1 MASQSKL
8 KHYQEVYHD
17 TLTHLMN
24 SPQEWMSFLNTAARM
39 YKYEFSDQVMIY
51 AQKAEATACAQYGV
65 WHDRFGRYPRS
76 GTGIALIKRD
86 KVQPYLQYVFDVS
99 DTVPLQHARSPYL
112 WQVTHDNTAG
122 IERYLQDTFED
133 LQANTLP
140 EQLYALS
147 EDIGAETWQEDSE
160 SVIQYLETD
169 GNLTYNRRQELR
181 HFLTVSAGYMA
192 AIRCGLQPDS
202 VYTTADFAAIPHDED
217 ALAAIGK
224 LIYTTAG
231 RILRTVETEV
241 KREDRQRY
249 AERMSRNERNENGR
263 RAARNGES
271 EVRPA
276 GGSGLHSG
284 REREQNPRNDAWRR
298 STGTA
303 DVLRNEASRVS
314 QQTQANRSRNSLPTR
329 ETVDQLLRNRTA
341 GEETVRGNDG
351 GIQEELGHHGG
362 TQGEGPDEMGSPDE
376 HSEGRNQSSNLPGAD
391 LQLSFFPDG
400 EKRIEQEGPDVQS
413 SGPFSISQADVDNA
427 LMAGSGYKDGKLRIY
442 ALYQHNADSKD
453 AADYLKKE
461 YGIGGSSF
469 TFLNGSSGFL
479 NYNSRGLHFNRY
491 EPERQE
497 ILLKW
502 PVVERRLRQLIQD
515 DVYLTDSEK
524 AQYAEL
530 EQQYAGSGGVPYPT
544 PRSAFPEPKVQPE
557 ISHEGSANRSVPLD
571 LSNQPIS
578 REGSTITVGNGET
591 SHEIDISVS
600 NEEYA
605 AIQQAVPEAA
615 ASPGYD
621 PAQLPYK
628 VGDTVYLENQQYQII
643 ELHDESVQLLPP
655 STTYPIYRTERRERF
670 EQLLREDTRNVAIT
684 EYLPVDPEQVNSDL
698 RYVLTHGLIGP
709 PDKAIISGQF
719 QTGKSNSEL
728 AQWLSQNFRGIVE
741 TIKLKTGDIAD
752 YRTMAEGI
760 EIEILDSDEKKL
772 GLTFLRWEEMPP
784 ILRGLYV
791 RSLDG
796 FTHQT
801 IAQTAKL
808 VSPEKSSNNRSI
820 ITAEAQSE
828 QEEERPEVM
837 ARYQSTSAMQ
847 DGYVENIAVLRYP
860 NGKFYNHYGYDEK
873 TQMGASTAGPFDTL
887 DEAKQTVRAH
897 RSDAQEVIQLPI
909 GQDSPKPAP
918 GSSPTVREIFD
929 HYLAIVQEKVLAD
942 VPYQNACR
950 NSDRENAMI
959 EGNAAIKRAV
969 ITIQDANFL
978 NSYYNLSRFHTDFN
992 KKVLN
997 ETYTALLNPDSAQP
1011 KGPASTP
1018 IVDSDPTT
1026 HTAESTPTADAETAP
1041 VQARET
1047 PTSSQFTQNFH
1058 ITDDHLGAGG
1068 PKAKFQAN
1076 FAAIQTLKKIEQEN
1090 RSATHEEQDILSRY
1104 VGWGGIP
1111 EAFDSRKANWASEY
1125 KALQRVLTPE
1135 EYEAARSSVLNAHY
1149 TSPTVIKAIYEA
1161 VGNMG
1166 FTAGNI
1172 LEPSCGVGNFLG
1184 LLPENMAAS
1193 KLYGVE
1199 LDSITG
1205 RIAKQL
1211 YPQANIT
1218 VAGFETFNRPEF
1230 FDLAVGNVPFGN
1242 YQVNDRA
1249 YNKLGFS
1256 IHNYFFAKTL
1266 DQLHPGGILAFVTSR
1281 YTMDQKNPSVRKYLA
1296 ERAELLGAIR
1306 LPNTAFQENANTK
1319 VVTDILFLQKR
1330 EHPVADEPDWVH
1342 LGYTPEGF
1350 AVNQYFIDHP
1360 DMVLGKWSTEN
1371 TQYGKEASTVE
1382 PIEDLSLAEQLHTA
1396 IQKIHGS
1403 WTPTAALEAQPNA
1416 QESTEPADVLPADP
1430 SVKPYSY
1437 LLIDGEVYFQDAN
1450 TAVRETNLSE
1460 TASHR
1465 IRGMIALR
1473 DCTQHLIDMQIDPA
1487 VTNDGLGA
1495 ERTKL
1500 NTLYDQFTK
1509 KFGLINSRVNSNAF
1523 SKDSG
1528 YYLLCSLENI
1538 DEKTGKLKS
1547 KAEIFNHRTVMPYT
1561 PVTHADSAMEALT
1574 VSLNEKAHVDIPY
1587 MAELTGKDTD
1597 TILADLQGIIFK
1609 DPLSNPEDI
1618 LTGWQTADE
1627 YLSGNVRKK
1636 LHEAQAAAA
1645 KDHRYDVNVKA
1656 LEKAQPKDLDASEI
1670 KVNLGA
1676 SWVPPEVIQQ
1686 FMFETFET
1694 PRYAQRS
1701 MTVEYAAHTA
1711 TWFIS
1716 NKNAV
1721 PISNVAAY
1729 INYGSARMNAYKI
1742 LENTL
1747 NLRDVK
1753 VYDVIH
1759 TADGDSR
1766 VLNGEETAIAQ
1777 QKQQLIQQAFS
1788 TWIWKDP
1795 ERRQK
1800 LAAKYNEEMN
1810 NIRPREYDGS
1820 HLVFPGMSSDIEL
1833 RPHQKNAIARILYG
1847 GNTLLAHS
1855 VGAGKTFEM
1864 AAAAMELRRLG
1875 LAKKSLFVVPKHL
1888 TRQWGSEFLRLY
1900 PSANILVADAT
1911 DFQKENRKKFLARIA
1926 TGDYDAIII
1935 GQTQF
1940 ERIPVS
1946 QEHQVQFLK
1955 EQIDD
1960 LEAGIEELHNTS
1972 DHSFSIKQMEKS
1984 RKALQV
1990 KLQHLQEGGEKDDVV
2005 TFEQLGV
2012 DRLFVDEAHYYK
2024 NLAVVTKLS
2033 NVAGVSTT
2041 NAQKS
2046 MDIFMKCRL
2055 LDRQTNGH
2063 GVIFATGTPVSNSL
2077 VEIYTMQRYL
2087 QYDAL
2092 VQAGIQHFDSWVSR
2106 FGEVSTALELAPEG
2120 TGFRMRKRL
2129 SKYSNVP
2136 ELKALFNEFA
2146 DIKTADELNL
2156 PDVPEA
2162 EYIVVRAK
2170 PTEAQKKMV
2179 QSLSKRAE
2187 AIHNHAVNPSEDNML
2202 TVTSDGRKLG
2212 LDQRILDPLLPDEPG
2227 TKVNQCVD
2235 NVFREWQDGA
2245 ADKLTQLIFCDIS
2258 TPKPTHKHADSSGV
2272 AQGDQNQPFNVY
2284 QDIRRKLIARGIPAD
2299 EIAFI
2304 HDAKTDKQKEALF
2317 ARVRAGDVRVLL
2329 GSTDKMGAGTNVQD
2343 RMICIHD
2350 LDCPWRP
2357 GDLEQRAGRLIR
2369 QGNRNKKVRVYRYV
2383 TEGTFDAY
2391 LWQGV
2396 ENKQRF
2402 ISQIMTSKMPAREFE
2417 DTDLTT
2423 LSYAEIKAICAGD
2436 PRIKERMELDVDVA
2450 KLRISKANFDSQHY
2464 ALEDRLLQAYPKQ
2477 IKQCKE
2483 LIANLADDVAFLKTQ
2498 PAVEKNDQDYFPGMD
2513 VLGVSY
2519 TKKEEALDALSK
2531 AARKV
2536 FGSEQQ
2542 TVGSYRGF
2550 TMRMFFN
2557 PLTRVHE
2564 LILNRSASVY
2574 VELGESDAGNYIR
2587 INNALASLPQ
2597 RLSDARSSLQ
2607 ETLAEQAAAQ
2617 EEVKKPFP
2625 QEEELQQKSSRLA
2638 ELNTLLSLNKPDT
2651 PTEPSGTPDVL
2662 EDAIAFPD
2670 RTSNESG
2677 KQAAKADGPVK
2688 RVHSEQSTQ
2697 ALYNVIQST
2706 LDSFVEHPEMFEEV
2720 LAFKAKFYNYSLN
2733 NTLLIRASNPHAEFV
2748 GSYQKW
2754 KELGYSVKRGEHGI
2768 RILMPRKV
2776 SYFASEAPD
2785 GTITMKRFKDATPEE
2800 KEKIRSGEIEL
2811 ETRVYFAPHVVFDI
2825 SQTTC
2830 PPEDYPKLFH
2840 MGYPSAQ
2847 HAALYQSVRDFAV
2860 SQGIHVALKDL
2871 HSISLRGNFSPE
2883 RNEITI
2889 SDKLNDTERLST
2901 LTHELGH
2908 AVSFA
2913 ADQKREMAMPPA
2925 YREAEA
2931 DAVSILLHDYL
2942 HLEIPEARKMHAH
2955 DNFKAC
2961 MVQPGFNMDDFLGH
2975 ISTVYA
2981 ETLNALKP
2989 YLDKV
2994 VEQNREQPRQV
3005 SEMPATLS
3013 TAAPVSTVPDRN
3025 SNWEQQRAK
3034 RIRALKERDRDEIDY
3049 IKHNVNILDL
3059 ATSLG
3064 YHVTKRGTHHSLEE
3078 HDSVVFYESTNT
3090 FCRFST
3096 AQASPDGRPAGGSPI
3111 DFVLHFNEADG
3122 LGLSIHSEKDAIQ
3135 YLKSHY
3141 LSSSPDLSP
3150 IKQTTTHQ
3158 PIEKKPFILPEKL
3171 PKGSSFHMCP
3181 YLSQT
3186 RAIDIGVVRD
3196 CVSRGLLYE
3205 DERHNAVFVGQD
3217 KDGNTIF
3224 ATRQTTMPNTK
3235 WKRDVPGS
3243 DQTSGWFVDNQA
3255 KTLYVTE
3262 APIDAMSIMTLR
3274 KQAGKDLK
3282 DTSYLATTGTGKMNV
3297 LSRRLDENPQ
3307 IKNVVLAFDND
3318 DAGRKASEVAT
3329 KYISEKHPDIHVQVY
3344 TIPIGK
3350 DVNEFLQKKSAHK
3363 NATPSVQAAP
3373 KLGENQQVNHTDT
3386 KEKSQQ
3392 PTRDAGLQV
3401 PRGLASTG
3409 SLNHEGKTPDGSI
3422 VRDSIPPT
3430 VENVKLSDRQENASV
3445 STTPVVETSKPPAPK
3460 QRLFVDMDGTLTKF
3474 IDQSKNPDAL
3484 LQPGYFEAL
3493 PPQQNVVDAVKLAVA
3508 QQKYEVYI
3516 LSAALDTPT
3525 AILEKDAWL
3534 DRYLPEVDG
3543 PHRLFVANGSVKS
3556 LCVPG
3561 GVRENDILLDD
3572 YSHNLHE
3579 WVEAG
3584 GLGIKVM
3591 NGINGQHGSW
3601 ASSAYYPDG
3610 PRTIDIHM
3618 EPQTMLAA
3626 IQRQSEPAAF
3636 SLPAANTDASRV
3648 MRFLTKQN
3656 IDPSVVQY
3664 CLNRHLLYED
3674 KRHYAVFANGASDEA
3689 TWAKRYSTLPAS
3701 GNHYLVPGSRPI
3713 GWYVSNASNTLLV
3726 SDTPMD
3732 VLAIM
3737 TLEKSH
3743 GVSPKTYDYL
3753 ALDGPAKLPILFRCL
3768 DANPDIQHIAFAL
3781 NHDKPGQTDKGV
3793 AASILR
3799 KRYPN
3804 ITVAEYPYKRSAKSP
3819 MEVIQKK
3826 KQPPNKRQAPKTAHV
3841 DGFTLEAAQ
3850 M

>member
-8 KHYQEVYHD
+8 KHYQKVYRD
-17 TLTHLMN
+17 TLTRLMN

-112 WQVTHDNTAG
+112 WQVTHENTAG
-122 IERYLQDTFED
+122 IERHLQDTFED

-140 EQLYALS
+140 EQLHALS

-160 SVIQYLETD
+160 SVTQYLETD
-169 GNLTYNRRQELR
+169 GNLAYNRRQELQ
-181 HFLTVSAGYMA
+181 HFLTASAGYMA
-192 AIRCGLQPDS
+192 AIRCGLRPDT
-202 VYTTADFAAIPHDED
+202 VYTTADFAAIPQNHN

-271 EVRPA
+271 EVRSA
-276 GGSGLHSG
+276 GGSGLHGG
-284 REREQNPRNDAWRR
+284 RGREQNPRNDVGRR

-314 QQTQANRSRNSLPTR
+314 QQTQTNRSRSSLSER
-329 ETVDQLLRNRTA
+329 EPVDQLLRNRTA

-351 GIQEELGHHGG
+351 GVQEELGHHGG

-400 EKRIEQEGPDVQS
+400 EKRIKQEGPDVQS

-427 LMAGSGYKDGKLRIY
+427 LMAGSGYEDGKLRIY

-453 AADYLKKE
+453 ATDYLKKE

-469 TFLNGSSGFL
+469 TFLNGSSGFV
-479 NYNSRGLHFNRY
+479 NYDGRGLRFNRY

-502 PVVERRLRQLIQD
+502 PAVERRLRQLIQNG
-515 DVYLTDSEK
+515 VYLTASEK

-544 PRSAFPEPKVQPE
+544 PRSAFPELESKQEKSQVSEPSVDIESAIDDALQE
-557 ISHEGSANRSVPLD
+557 WNGSLKSKQAVVRYMTEHAYDKDTAAWLQSEYGDDLPAFPVPIAMTD
-571 LSNQPIS
+571 LSWTEVQS
-578 REGSTITVGNGET
+578 RI
-591 SHEIDISVS
+591 
-600 NEEYA
+600 A
-605 AIQQAVPEAA
+605 QLIQQNRFYTQAEQDRFDDIDPIAIREALA
-615 ASPGYD
+615 KRGIVNGH
-621 PAQLPYK
+621 L
-628 VGDTVYLENQQYQII
+628 
-643 ELHDESVQLLPP
+643 
-655 STTYPIYRTERRERF
+655 
-670 EQLLREDTRNVAIT
+670 
-684 EYLPVDPEQVNSDL
+684 VDPEKLDRDPFIQQVMAD
-698 RYVLTHGLIGP
+698 V
-709 PDKAIISGQF
+709 KQAGQ
-719 QTGKSNSEL
+719 Q
-728 AQWLSQNFRGIVE
+728 
-741 TIKLKTGDIAD
+741 
-752 YRTMAEGI
+752 
-760 EIEILDSDEKKL
+760 
-772 GLTFLRWEEMPP
+772 
-784 ILRGLYV
+784 
-791 RSLDG
+791 
-796 FTHQT
+796 
-801 IAQTAKL
+801 
-808 VSPEKSSNNRSI
+808 
-820 ITAEAQSE
+820 
-828 QEEERPEVM
+828 EERPEVV

-897 RSDAQEVIQLPI
+897 RPDAQEETSHPI
-909 GQDSPKPAP
+909 EQDSPKPAP

-1396 IQKIHGS
+1396 IQKINGTWVS
-1403 WTPTAALEAQPNA
+1403 AAALEAQPNA

-1437 LLIDGEVYFQDAN
+1437 LLIDGEVYFQDAD
-1450 TAVRETNLSE
+1450 TAVRETNLSD
-1460 TASHR
+1460 TASRR
-1465 IRGMIALR
+1465 IRGMITLR

-1487 VTNDGLGA
+1487 VTDDELGI

-1509 KFGLINSRVNSNAF
+1509 EFGLINSRVNSNAF

-1547 KAEIFNHRTVMPYT
+1547 KAEIFNRRTVMAYT
-1561 PVTHADSAMEALT
+1561 PVKHADSSMEALT
-1574 VSLNEKAHVDIPY
+1574 VSLNEKAHVDISY

-1609 DPLSNPEDI
+1609 DPLSDPKDL

-1636 LHEAQAAAA
+1636 LHEAQAAAVQ
-1645 KDHRYDVNVKA
+1645 DHRFDENVKA
-1656 LEKAQPKDLDASEI
+1656 LKKAQPKDLDASEI

-1694 PRYAQRS
+1694 PRYARRN

-1729 INYGSARMNAYKI
+1729 MNYGSSRMNAYKI

-1795 ERRQK
+1795 DRRRK
-1800 LAAKYNEEMN
+1800 LVAKYNEEMN

-1820 HLVFPGMSSDIEL
+1820 HLIFPGMSSDIEL

-1946 QEHQVQFLK
+1946 QEHQVQFLQ

-1960 LEAGIEELHNTS
+1960 LEAGIEELHNT
-1972 DHSFSIKQMEKS
+1972 DGHSFSIKQMEKS
-1984 RKALQV
+1984 RKALRV

-2046 MDIFMKCRL
+2046 MDMFMKCRL

-2136 ELKALFNEFA
+2136 ELKALFNEIA

-2187 AIHNHAVNPSEDNML
+2187 AIHNHAVDPSEDNML

-2258 TPKPTHKHADSSGV
+2258 TPKPTHKHADSSG
-2272 AQGDQNQPFNVY
+2272 AAKADQNQPFNVY
-2284 QDIRRKLIARGIPAD
+2284 QDIRSKLIARGIPAD

-2396 ENKQRF
+2396 ENKQRY
-2402 ISQIMTSKMPAREFE
+2402 ISQIMTSKTPAREFE

-2423 LSYAEIKAICAGD
+2423 LSYAAIKAICAGD
-2436 PRIKERMELDVDVA
+2436 PRIKERMELDVDIA

-2483 LIANLADDVAFLKTQ
+2483 LIANLTDDVAFLKTQ
-2498 PAVEKNDQDYFPGMD
+2498 PTIEKNDQDYFPGME

-2519 TKKEEALDALSK
+2519 TKKEEAMDALSQ

-2564 LILNRSASVY
+2564 LILNRSASVC
-2574 VELGESDAGNYIR
+2574 VDLGESGTGNYIR
-2587 INNALASLPQ
+2587 INNALASLSQ
-2597 RLSDARSSLQ
+2597 RLTDVKTSLQ

-2625 QEEELQQKSSRLA
+2625 QEEELQQKSARLA
-2638 ELNTLLSLNKPDT
+2638 ELNTLLSLNEPDT
-2651 PTEPSGTPDVL
+2651 PAELSGTPDVL

-2670 RTSNESG
+2670 RISDETDG
-2677 KQAAKADGPVK
+2677 QTAKTNGPAK
-2688 RVHSEQSTQ
+2688 RIHPEQSTQ

-2706 LDSFVEHPEMFEEV
+2706 LDSFVDHPEMFEEV

-2847 HAALYQSVRDFAV
+2847 HAALYQAVRDFAV
-2860 SQGIHVALKDL
+2860 SQGIHVSLKDL

-2883 RNEITI
+2883 RNEINI

-2908 AVSFA
+2908 ASSFA

-2931 DAVSILLHDYL
+2931 DAVSILLHNYL
-2942 HLEIPEARKMHAH
+2942 HLEVPEARKMHAH

-2961 MVQPGFNMDDFLGH
+2961 MAQPGFNMDDFLGH

-2994 VEQNREQPRQV
+2994 VVQNREQPRQGQEKERQV
-3005 SEMPATLS
+3005 SEMP
-3013 TAAPVSTVPDRN
+3013 TAQLVSPVPDRN
-3025 SNWEQQRAK
+3025 SNWKQQRAD

-3064 YHVTKRGTHHSLEE
+3064 YHVTKRGTHYSLEE
-3078 HDSVVFYESTNT
+3078 HDSVVFYNNNT

-3096 AQASPDGRPAGGSPI
+3096 AQQSADGRPVGGSTI
-3111 DFVLHFNEADG
+3111 DFLMHFDQEDG

-3141 LSSSPDLSP
+3141 LSSSPTLPP
-3150 IKQTTTHQ
+3150 IRQTTYQ
-3158 PIEKKPFILPEKL
+3158 PIEKKPFVLPGTLAKDS
-3171 PKGSSFHMCP
+3171 PSHIYP

-3186 RAIDIGVVRD
+3186 RAIDIDVVRE

-3224 ATRQTTMPNTK
+3224 ATRQTTIPNTK

-3274 KQAGKDLK
+3274 KQGGKDLN

-3297 LSRRLDENPQ
+3297 LSRRLDENSQ

-3329 KYISEKHPDIHVQVY
+3329 KYITEKHPDIHVQVY

-3350 DVNEFLQKKSAHK
+3350 DVNEFLQKKSAHQK
-3363 NATPSVQAAP
+3363 ATPSVQTTP
-3373 KLGENQQVNHTDT
+3373 KLSEDQQVNLADT
-3386 KEKSQQ
+3386 KEKSRQ
-3392 PTRDAGLQV
+3392 PARDAGLQL
-3401 PRGLASTG
+3401 PRGLTNTS
-3409 SLNHEGKTPDGSI
+3409 SLSHEGKTPDGSI
-3422 VRDSIPPT
+3422 VKDSISPT
-3430 VENVKLSDRQENASV
+3430 VENVKLSDRPEDASV
-3445 STTPVVETSKPPAPK
+3445 STTPVVETSKPTAPK

-3474 IDQSKNPDAL
+3474 IDQSKNPDVL

-3493 PPQQNVVDAVKLAVA
+3493 PPQQNVVDAVKLAVT

-3591 NGINGQHGSW
+3591 NGINGHNGTW

-3618 EPQTMLAA
+3618 DPQTMLAA
-3626 IQRQSEPAAF
+3626 VQRQSEPAAF

-3648 MRFLTKQN
+3648 MRFLTNQN

-3701 GNHYLVPGSRPI
+3701 GNHYLVAGSRPI

-3781 NHDKPGQTDKGV
+3781 SHDKPGQTNKGV

-3826 KQPPNKRQAPKTAHV
+3826 KQPPNRRQAPKTAHV